1 MKELSLVEQASKEA
15 LNKLFQCINT
25 QQHFRLE
32 AGAGA
37 GKTYSLIEV
46 LKYLV
51 KINQDIYLKQGKKIA
66 CITYTNVAKDE
77 IIVRTDKNPIILCDT
92 NHAFCWSLISQFQK
106 DLRRLIL
113 QIEKLKELLE
123 EKSESV
129 DGKQIA
135 YELGYRSINNEKIL
149 LHHDDVI
156 NLTIKLLELEKFRKI
171 IIDKYPIILIDE
183 YQDTDKN
190 WIEAIKTYFLDS
202 EKSPLFGFFG
212 DHWQKIYNDGCGL
225 IEHKNIVEIGKK
237 ANFRSNKIIVSAL
250 NKIRAELPQIPKD
263 NSSDGSIHIFHTN
276 EWSAC
281 RQETA
286 HWKGDLS
293 EHDSKIAFEKIQSYL
308 IGQGWDLSS
317 EKTKILML
325 THKLLAS
332 KQGYV
337 NIVNTFRHN
346 ESFIKKENKYI
357 EFFIDRLE
365 PACEAY
371 LNKKYGL
378 MFSLLD
384 QKVPLLHNHADKIE
398 WKDAMTELIKIRET
412 GTVKDV
418 INLLKETLKPRL
430 PPSILNQE
438 EKLLNALNI
447 KEELS
452 GSLKELNNLHKIS
465 YSEVIALKEFLNGH
479 TPFQTKHGVKG
490 AEFENVLV
498 VITRGWNHY
507 NFGEML
513 AWFENEVPD
522 GKEDTFKR
530 NKNLFYVACSRPK
543 KRLAILFTQKLEDS
557 ALNTLSKWFGESHII
572 SLPQA

>member
-1 MKELSLVEQASKEA
+1 MKELSSVEKASQEA
-15 LNKLFQCINT
+15 LDKLFQCINT

-37 GKTYSLIEV
+37 GKTYSLIKA
-46 LKYLV
+46 LKYLIN
-51 KINQDIYLKQGKKIA
+51 KNQDSYLKQDKKIA

-77 IIVRTDKNPIILCDT
+77 IIARTDKNPIILCDT

-106 DLRRLIL
+106 DLRTLIPEIENL
-113 QIEKLKELLE
+113 KQILE

-129 DGKQIA
+129 DSKQIV
-135 YELGYRSINNEKIL
+135 YELGHRSVNNEKIS

-156 NLTIKLLELEKFRKI
+156 NLTIKLLELDKFRKI
-171 IIDKYPIILIDE
+171 VIDKYPIILIDE

-190 WIEAIKTYFLDS
+190 WIEAIKKHFLDS

-212 DHWQKIYNDGCGL
+212 DHWQKIYKDGCGL
-225 IEHKNIVEIGKK
+225 IEHKSIIEIGKK

-250 NKIRAELPQIPKD
+250 NNMRPELPQISKD

-276 EWSAC
+276 QWSVS
-281 RQETA
+281 RQTTG
-286 HWKGDLS
+286 HWKGDLF
-293 EHDSKIAFEKIQSYL
+293 EHDSQEAFKKAQSYL
-308 IGQGWDLSS
+308 AEQGWDLSPD
-317 EKTKILML
+317 KTKILML

-337 NIVNTFRHN
+337 NLENTFKYN

-365 PACEAY
+365 PTCEAY

-384 QKVPLLHNHADKIE
+384 QKIPLLHSHADKIE
-398 WKDAMTELIKIRET
+398 WKNVMTKLIQIRET

-418 INLLKETLKPRL
+418 INLLKETSKPLL

-438 EKLLNALNI
+438 KKLLMALDI
-447 KEELS
+447 QEELS
-452 GSLKELNNLHKIS
+452 NRLKELDDLHKIS
-465 YSEVIALKEFLNGH
+465 YTEIIALKKFLDGH
-479 TPFQTKHGVKG
+479 SPFQTQHGVKG
-490 AEFENVLV
+490 VEFENVFV
-498 VITRGWNHY
+498 VVSRGWNQY

-513 AWFENEVPD
+513 EWFENGVPK
-522 GKEDTFKR
+522 GKEDTFER

-543 KRLAILFTQKLEDS
+543 KSLAILFTQTLTDS
-557 ALNTLSKWFGESHII
+557 AISTLNKWFCKENII
-572 SLPQA
+572 SLPQL

>member
-1 MKELSLVEQASKEA
+1 MEELSSVEQASEET
-15 LNKLFQCINT
+15 LDKLFECIDT

-37 GKTYSLIEV
+37 GKTYSLIKA

-51 KINQDIYLKQGKKIA
+51 KKNQDLYLKQDKKIA
-66 CITYTNVAKDE
+66 CITYTNIAKNE
-77 IIVRTDKNPIILCDT
+77 IITRTDKNPIILCDT

-106 DLRRLIL
+106 DLRRLIP
-113 QIEKLKELLE
+113 QIEKFKELLE
-123 EKSESV
+123 KKSESV
-129 DGKQIA
+129 DSKQIV
-135 YELGYRSINNEKIL
+135 YELGHRSINNEKIS

-156 NLTIKLLELEKFRKI
+156 DLTIKLLELDKFRKMVV
-171 IIDKYPIILIDE
+171 DKYPIILIDE

-190 WIEAIKTYFLDS
+190 WIEAIKKHFLDS

-225 IEHKNIVEIGKK
+225 IEHKSIVEIGKK

-250 NKIRAELPQIPKD
+250 NNMRPELPQIPKD

-276 EWSAC
+276 EWSSS
-281 RQETA
+281 RQIKG
-286 HWKGDLS
+286 HWKGDLF
-293 EHDSKIAFEKIQSYL
+293 EHDSQAAFKKAQSYL
-308 IGQGWDLSS
+308 TKQGWDLSP

-332 KQGYV
+332 KQGYI
-337 NIVNTFRHN
+337 NIEKTFKYN

-357 EFFIDRLE
+357 EFFIDKLE

-378 MFSLLD
+378 MFNLLD
-384 QKVPLLHNHADKIE
+384 QKIPLLHSHDDKIE
-398 WKDAMTELIKIRET
+398 WNNAMKKLIQIRET
-412 GTVKDV
+412 GTIKDV
-418 INLLKETLKPRL
+418 IGLLKETSKPQL
-430 PPSILNQE
+430 PHSILNQE
-438 EKLLNALNI
+438 EKLLSASNI
-447 KEELS
+447 QEELS
-452 GSLKELNNLHKIS
+452 NSLKELDALHKIS
-465 YSEVIALKEFLNGH
+465 YSEVIALKEFLDGH
-479 TPFQTKHGVKG
+479 TLFQTKHGVKG

-498 VITRGWNHY
+498 VISRGWNHY

-513 AWFENEVPD
+513 EWFENEVPN
-522 GKEDTFKR
+522 GKEDTFTR

-543 KRLAILFTQKLEDS
+543 KRLAILFTQKLEGS
-557 ALNTLSKWFGESHII
+557 AITTLNKWFGKENII
-572 SLPQA
+572 SLPQL